1 MTTRDLERTIA
12 AIAPVD
18 GARRAAAWARLDS
31 LTKPPRSLGRLEE
44 LAAEAAAILGTRRGG
59 KAVLVFAADHG
70 VAREGVSAYPAE
82 VTAQM
87 VRNFVAG
94 GAAVNVLARQLGIA
108 VVVTDVGVAGDAPPP
123 GVIAAR
129 IAPGTRNFARE
140 PAMTTAQ
147 ARRALEVGI
156 AVAERVCRGD
166 ERGGGAALIAVGEMG
181 IGNTTAA
188 AALTAALLGVPVAT
202 VVGRG
207 TGLDDDGVARKTA
220 VVAAALALHRPDP
233 TRPLD
238 VLAAVGGLE
247 IGAIA
252 GACLGA
258 AAAGRVVVVD
268 GFIAGAGALLAVRLA
283 PAARPYCVFAHRS
296 PEPGHGVILD
306 ALAARPLLDLDM
318 RLGEGT
324 GACLGIG
331 LVEASLRILDE
342 MATFESA
349 GVSTAPPPR
358 H

>member
-1 MTTRDLERTIA
+1 MT
-12 AIAPVD
+12 
-18 GARRAAAWARLDS
+18 GA
-31 LTKPPRSLGRLEE
+31 E
-44 LAAEAAAILGTRRGG
+44 
-59 KAVLVFAADHG
+59 
-70 VAREGVSAYPAE
+70 
-82 VTAQM
+82 
-87 VRNFVAG
+87 
-94 GAAVNVLARQLGIA
+94 
-108 VVVTDVGVAGDAPPP
+108 
-123 GVIAAR
+123 
-129 IAPGTRNFARE
+129 
-140 PAMTTAQ
+140 

-156 AVAERVCRGD
+156 AVAERVCRSARSDEQDDAGTTHAGD
-166 ERGGGAALIAVGEMG
+166 GGAALIAVGEMG

-188 AALTAALLGVPVAT
+188 AALTAALLGVPPAA

-233 TRPLD
+233 VRPLD

-258 AAAGRVVVVD
+258 AAASRVVVVD
-268 GFIAGAGALLAVRLA
+268 GFIASAGALLAIRLA
-283 PAARPYCVFAHRS
+283 PAVRPYCVFAHRS

-306 ALAARPLLDLDM
+306 ALDARPLLDLGM

-331 LVEASLRILDE
+331 LVEASLCILDE

-349 GVSTAPPPR
+349 GVSTPPPAR